1 MAAPL
6 RLRGSMNYLDASPS
20 GLSKA
25 QVHEVAES
33 FASQFGYTP
42 GGDLT
47 KLVEK
52 LGGTVQIKDTLL
64 TDPERSGSLY
74 VEAPDEFKIIL
85 PAHTGRSRDR
95 FTIAHELGHYVLH
108 YLWDP
113 TRVGQRM
120 MALRRG
126 SDRLEWEANWFA
138 AAFLMPSKAFK
149 QAYKADANIAGLAAR
164 FDVSAQAAELRAK
177 GLGLL

>member
-1 MAAPL
+1 M
-6 RLRGSMNYLDASPS
+6 SYLDATPS

-25 QVHEVAES
+25 QVYEVAES
-33 FASQFGYTP
+33 FAEQFGYKP
-42 GGDLT
+42 GEDLPAF
-47 KLVEK
+47 VRK
-52 LGGTVQIKDTLL
+52 LGGNVQIEDTLL
-64 TDPERSGSLY
+64 SDPERSGSLY

-85 PAHTGRSRDR
+85 PAHTGRARDR

-113 TRVGQRM
+113 TRVGGRM

-138 AAFLMPSKAFK
+138 AAFLMPAATF
-149 QAYKADANIAGLAAR
+149 ADAWKSGLDTGSIAQQFG
-164 FDVSAQAAELRAK
+164 VSAQAAELRAK
-177 GLGLL
+177 TLGLS